1 MQGPFG
7 PAGRLTEPNRPWAG
21 SERAPLSMPRI
32 LSLPLSVLVAALVVA
47 LGAPALAQ
55 GEPPAT
61 EPPDCTTTTTTTAP
75 VTSDP
80 CPTTTTAPPESTST
94 TPATTA
100 PPSTL
105 LPPPPGSE
113 PPPPQESTTTV
124 PPEQA
129 GDEDSPPEEVPLSE
143 ETVPPPPGEPVD
155 AADAERLIRRE
166 LRVAQA
172 EVLQSAVEVA
182 DAADLVDQL
191 ADRLAALQQELARL
205 DVAQQLKV
213 QELREAEVRFRER
226 IANAV
231 VRGNAAELDT
241 VMTSQDATVLEM
253 RKVFL
258 TSVSEADSQSV
269 VDLKRAKAV
278 IDGGVLDALDAV
290 ARTRRE
296 LRAARDALQDSLRLN
311 TERKFQ
317 LAVFSAGSEIVIRGF
332 VFPLGEPYSFI
343 DSWGYPRMTGTEYEH
358 GHQGVDIMAPFG
370 TPVYAVE
377 RGVLTRVG
385 TDVLGGT
392 KLWLKGQSGTYYY
405 YAHMQAYAEGIAEG
419 VVVNAG
425 QLVGYV
431 GDSGNAQGGAPH
443 THFQIHPGGGE
454 PVNPYGLLKV
464 VSELSRSRP
473 AAE

>member
-1 MQGPFG
+1 MI
-7 PAGRLTEPNRPWAG
+7 
-21 SERAPLSMPRI
+21 SRI
-32 LSLPLSVLVAALVVA
+32 LSPRLSVLVAALVVA

-55 GEPPAT
+55 GEPQ
-61 EPPDCTTTTTTTAP
+61 DCTTTTTTTTTTA
-75 VTSDP
+75 TSDP
-80 CPTTTTAPPESTST
+80 CPTTTTAPPESTTTT
-94 TPATTA
+94 TPTA
-100 PPSTL
+100 EPPSTVV
-105 LPPPPGSE
+105 PPPPAAE
-113 PPPPQESTTTV
+113 PQPPPPQESTTTA
-124 PPEQA
+124 PPEHA
-129 GDEDSPPEEVPLSE
+129 GDQDSPPEDVPLTD
-143 ETVPPPPGEPVD
+143 ETVPPPPGAPVD
-155 AADAERLIRRE
+155 PLEAERLIRRE

-172 EVLQSAVEVA
+172 EVLESAVEVA
-182 DAADLVDQL
+182 DAAGLVDQL
-191 ADRLAALQQELARL
+191 ADRLATLQHQLARL

-213 QELREAEVRFRER
+213 QELQEAEVRFRER
-226 IANAV
+226 VVNAV

-241 VMTSQDATVLEM
+241 IMTSQDATILEM

-258 TSVSEADSQSV
+258 ASVSEADRQSV
-269 VDLKRAKAV
+269 TDLTQAKAV
-278 IDGGVLDALDAV
+278 IDDGVLDALDAV
-290 ARTRRE
+290 AQTRRE
-296 LRAARDALQDSLRLN
+296 LRAARRGLQDSLRLN
-311 TERKFQ
+311 TERKFH

-343 DSWGYPRMTGTEYEH
+343 DSWGFPRMTGTQYEH

-405 YAHMQAYAEGIAEG
+405 YAHMQAYADGIAEG

-431 GDSGNAQGGAPH
+431 GNSGNAQGGAPH
-443 THFQIHPGGGE
+443 THFQIHPGGGD

-464 VSELSRSRP
+464 VSELSRARSG
-473 AAE
+473 AE